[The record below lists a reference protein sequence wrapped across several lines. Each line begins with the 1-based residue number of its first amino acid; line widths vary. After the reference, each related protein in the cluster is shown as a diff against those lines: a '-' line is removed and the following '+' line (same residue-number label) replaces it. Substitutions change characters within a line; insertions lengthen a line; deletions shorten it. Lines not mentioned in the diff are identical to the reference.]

1 MSGRVPGE
9 LAGSVRWAIAP
20 YSPQPPFRIYAAGHE
35 PYTIEDPEQL
45 IRAAREGGDP
55 EFTYLVRAKA
65 RPVLILNNPP
75 RSEWREVT
83 ALRLIRFSKIAD
95 PDKQERVRQQKEPLL
110 IHLDPSRFKL
120 PEETAVVIPA
130 LVTIGVGAIS
140 FGPSLGELDDNEMR
154 VLGERVIRY
163 YEFDTRLLVE
173 QMIHELAERRRQR
186 GR

>member
-1 MSGRVPGE
+1 VSGRVPGE
-9 LAGSVRWAIAP
+9 LAGAVRWAIAP
-20 YSPQPPFRIYAAGHE
+20 YAPRSPFRIYAADRE
-35 PYTIEDPEQL
+35 PYTIQDPEQL
-45 IRAAREGGDP
+45 IRAAKEGGDP

-75 RSEWREVT
+75 RSEWQEVT
-83 ALRLIRFSKIAD
+83 ALRLIRFSKLAD
-95 PDKQERVRQQKEPLL
+95 PDKQARVRQQKEPLL
-110 IHLDPSRFKL
+110 FYLSPSKFKL
-120 PEETAVVIPA
+120 PEENAVLIPA

-140 FGPSLGELDDNEMR
+140 SGPSLGELDDNEMR